1 MITQSEKQCSLSRAA
16 SINRKARKKQNP
28 VINTLLNFVSLIAL
42 AAMVPGASAATA
54 PVNTVPPVV
63 SGTWAVGGTLTTT
76 DGTWTGTPTITFTY
90 QWQRCIHADGG
101 TVINIPG
108 ATQSSYTV
116 VNSDVHNFIRVVITG
131 HNSAGSGTGISI
143 TTRVG
148 TATPMVSTVA
158 ATPISATSAT
168 LNGVVSAE
176 GASTKVWFTVGKAP
190 ALNTGN
196 EKTVP
201 ADQSPVA
208 GTAVDAAVSATITEL
223 TPNTTYYFAVFG
235 ANNWT
240 PSGSGGMLGSILSF
254 TTGPATDTY
263 YYSFT
268 GADTFTVP
276 AGVTSIHVVA
286 TGGGGGGGGGGS
298 DPGGPGGNG
307 GSGAVVTAD
316 MLVTPSQT
324 LSLYVGGGG
333 GGGDAGSGS
342 GEGGGGGGACST
354 MIEAGQSDQIIA
366 GGGDGGDL
374 VGLCGRSNG
383 DGDRCGG
390 GLFERQCRIVS

>member
-116 VNSDVHNFIRVVITG
+116 VNSDVHNVIRVVITG

-143 TTRVG
+143 T
-148 TATPMVSTVA
+148 
-158 ATPISATSAT
+158 
-168 LNGVVSAE
+168 
-176 GASTKVWFTVGKAP
+176 
-190 ALNTGN
+190 TGN

-223 TPNTTYYFAVFG
+223 TPNTTHYFAVFG

>member
-143 TTRVG
+143 TT
-148 TATPMVSTVA
+148 
-158 ATPISATSAT
+158 
-168 LNGVVSAE
+168 
-176 GASTKVWFTVGKAP
+176 
-190 ALNTGN
+190 GN

-201 ADQSPVA
+201 ADQSPMA

-223 TPNTTYYFAVFG
+223 TPNTTHYFAVFG

-276 AGVTSIHVVA
+276 AGVTSIPWLPPEVVVAVVVAVVTPEALVVTVAAALSSPLTCWSPRRRHCRSTSAAEAVVA
-286 TGGGGGGGGGGS
+286 T
-298 DPGGPGGNG
+298 PVVALVKVAE
-307 GSGAVVTAD
+307 GAAPVA
-316 MLVTPSQT
+316 P
-324 LSLYVGGGG
+324 
-333 GGGDAGSGS
+333 
-342 GEGGGGGGACST
+342 
-354 MIEAGQSDQIIA
+354 
-366 GGGDGGDL
+366 
-374 VGLCGRSNG
+374 
-383 DGDRCGG
+383 
-390 GLFERQCRIVS
+390 